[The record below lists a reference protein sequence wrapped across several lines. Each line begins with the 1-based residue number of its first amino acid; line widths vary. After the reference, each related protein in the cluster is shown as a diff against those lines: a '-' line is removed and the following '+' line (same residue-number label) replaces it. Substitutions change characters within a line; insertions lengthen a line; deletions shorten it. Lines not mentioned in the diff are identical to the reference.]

1 MVSIKNGGM
10 SLYDLLITKLSVLY
24 DVESQL
30 VKALPKLAKAA
41 TDKDLVKCFNSHL
54 EETKNHIRR
63 LDDAFNVL
71 GESPKKS
78 MKSAAIRGIIDDSS
92 WVIRNVE
99 PDAALDANL
108 IAAASYA
115 EHYEMAGYKSA
126 REWAKEMGYT
136 EVEELMGR
144 TLEEEIAAD
153 MKLSELAE
161 KKINERADTELEM
174 QENK

>member
-1 MVSIKNGGM
+1 
-10 SLYDLLITKLSVLY
+10 
-24 DVESQL
+24 
-30 VKALPKLAKAA
+30 
-41 TDKDLVKCFNSHL
+41 
-54 EETKNHIRR
+54 
-63 LDDAFNVL
+63 
-71 GESPKKS
+71 